1 MKLNNIYQRIS
12 FNTKFGWIT
21 VIVEDKKILE
31 IKFKKMKKQ
40 LSNTYLL
47 KFESILNKFFLKKT
61 YAINFP
67 YRIEGSKVQKM
78 VWKEIKNIQYGKTK
92 TYGEIAK
99 KLKLSPRHVGKI
111 CGQNKLLL
119 IIPCHRVI
127 RSDGQ
132 LGGFSAKGGISLK
145 KKLLNFEKNCIS

>member
-1 MKLNNIYQRIS
+1 MKLNNTLQRIS
-12 FNTKFGWIT
+12 FRTKFGWIT
-21 VIVEDKKILE
+21 VIAEDKKIVE
-31 IKFKKMKKQ
+31 IKFKKMKKK
-40 LSNTYLL
+40 SYNTNLL
-47 KFESILNKFFLKKT
+47 KFRSLLNTFFLKKK
-61 YAINFP
+61 YAINFS
-67 YRIEGSKVQKM
+67 YKIEGSKVQKK
-78 VWKEIKNIQYGKTK
+78 VWNEIKNIKYGKTK

-145 KKLLNFEKNCIS
+145 KKLLNFEKNCIN